1 MLFYDIVKKYR
12 FLVMKKSI
20 FISNL
25 AEIIKIRILQKEY
38 IRDVHNFQN
47 KGFIFKDIM
56 PLLIELTV
64 LNGREK
70 LKNQKIYAVLE
81 Y

>member
-1 MLFYDIVKKYR
+1 
-12 FLVMKKSI
+12 MKKSI

-25 AEIIKIRILQKEY
+25 VEIIKIRISPKVY
-38 IRDVHNFQN
+38 IRDVHDFPN

-56 PLLIELTV
+56 PLLIKLTV

-70 LKNQKIYAVLE
+70 LKKPRDLCCFGILRNF
-81 Y
+81 

>member
-1 MLFYDIVKKYR
+1 
-12 FLVMKKSI
+12 MKKSI

>member
-1 MLFYDIVKKYR
+1 
-12 FLVMKKSI
+12 MKKSI

-25 AEIIKIRILQKEY
+25 AEIIKIRILPKEY
-38 IRDVHNFQN
+38 IRDVYDFPN
-47 KGFIFKDIM
+47 KGIIFKDIM

-70 LKNQKIYAVLE
+70 LKNQEIYAVLE